1 MTEGRDN
8 RGRFAKGNVPWN
20 KKGQC
25 PPHWW
30 IINSN
35 EVGHYKFYPAVKDFG
50 ALRRKESKR
59 LSERHAEIVQ
69 DITGYGKRR
78 GRPPAA

>member
-1 MTEGRDN
+1 MKEVRDR
-8 RGRFAKGNVPWN
+8 RGCFARN

-35 EVGHYKFYPAVKDFG
+35 EVGHCRFCPAVKDFG
-50 ALRRKESKR
+50 ALLRKESKR
-59 LSERHAEIVQ
+59 LSHFGKLRYTPGHCRKERK
-69 DITGYGKRR
+69 T
-78 GRPPAA
+78 PPAAA

>member
-1 MTEGRDN
+1 MKEVRDR
-8 RGRFAKGNVPWN
+8 RGCFARN

-35 EVGHYKFYPAVKDFG
+35 EVGHCRFCPAVKDFG
-50 ALRRKESKR
+50 ALLRQESKR
-59 LSERHAEIVQ
+59 LSQRQAEIL
-69 DITGYGKRR
+69 
-78 GRPPAA
+78 